1 MQTKSDYIN
10 VNPMAENVDVE
21 FPAFKIYFK
30 VTRQNINLNLEL
42 SLAQLSLRLSHGKI
56 MFKYL
61 LGMKLRSFP
70 RLQCEYLV
78 LQNIWLA
85 NVGLVTSS
93 QGQRASQVWWTLSAF
108 GKMILAYFFTTV
120 GIKFPRPS
128 LV

>member
-1 MQTKSDYIN
+1 
-10 VNPMAENVDVE
+10 MAENVDVE

-85 NVGLVTSS
+85 NVGLVTKFVLCLKNL
-93 QGQRASQVWWTLSAF
+93 ALLLH
-108 GKMILAYFFTTV
+108 ILLE
-120 GIKFPRPS
+120 ISHLKS
-128 LV
+128 LG